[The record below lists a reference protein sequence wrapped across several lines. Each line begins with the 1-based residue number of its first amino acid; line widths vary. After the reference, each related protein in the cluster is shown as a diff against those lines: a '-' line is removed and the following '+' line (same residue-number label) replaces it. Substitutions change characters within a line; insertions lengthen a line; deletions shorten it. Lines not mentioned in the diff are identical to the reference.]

1 MLELFSKHGVPPPTV
16 LAYDDACHLLKFLQ
30 SAKRCSSAFTSWL
43 LAKVKFV
50 VDRFHWPNHKDEKF
64 CALWV
69 NPSKCSELGPKTNT
83 EAAEESFAWLA
94 RSKHL
99 FRTMNESRYIFV
111 QLRMMELRNRFLIK
125 RRPLKA
131 A

>member
-1 MLELFSKHGVPPPTV
+1 M
-16 LAYDDACHLLKFLQ
+16 ADLLKFLQ
-30 SAKRCSSAFTSWL
+30 KRESGRFTAWL
-43 LAKVKFV
+43 LAAVKLV

-64 CALWV
+64 CARNV
-69 NPSKCSELGPKTNT
+69 NPNKCAELGPKTNT

-99 FRTMNESRYIFV
+99 FRTMNEGRFLFV
-111 QLRMMELRNRFLIK
+111 QLRMMELRNRFLSK
-125 RRPLKA
+125 RRLLKA